1 MTVYDQLTAILNKER
16 CNFDEA
22 KRQFDRARFQYIE
35 RLNDLKKV
43 IEEVDNPRIIYP
55 PLSLDQELTYLH
67 DLHSDALELTTGL
80 EHGTAEVESL
90 EQAIGQTVVRRIESL
105 HMDARATTETAAD
118 KGAT

>member
-43 IEEVDNPRIIYP
+43 IDHVDDLYP
-55 PLSLDQELTYLH
+55 PISPDQEFNYLLTLH
-67 DLHSDALELTTGL
+67 GEALEMTIGL
-80 EHGTAEVESL
+80 EHGTAEVDSVEEAISQVVTQRLQTFEEKEL
-90 EQAIGQTVVRRIESL
+90 EKKK
-105 HMDARATTETAAD
+105 AA
-118 KGAT
+118 